1 MLLNE
6 LVSGCNLEALLM
18 VDPDLFANMIVPD
31 GMEKAMVIQAIRR
44 KHGLAPL
51 YHPDPI
57 WMKTE
62 ILWWSRENLPIWK
75 KLFATTQLDYN
86 PIWNTDMSERS
97 RDVTSIT
104 RDTSQ
109 NTAQHAHGSADEQ
122 AQHADDRHQM
132 ETTGN
137 LYHEHTKDDGFTTD
151 NTAGHEQSVGTQ
163 DGKQHGF
170 AHTQTTADETRDTKG
185 TLDRD
190 TTGTLDRDT
199 TGTRLTVH
207 DETMTDGIK
216 TTKQSTTDTEGRV
229 SAENEAGYQ
238 PFDASH
244 TNYDEKGTSDETR
257 KTDWTENENTS
268 GTQDDKTT
276 GTQDDVTTEHM
287 TDHQTTTSDTETKED
302 TSQLTKNRAD
312 RIDRA
317 HGTHGD
323 TGSTDGHGHTERQA
337 GDRGTAQDSKTGK
350 HEDHALTSQVGK
362 ETTTTEVVHEYTK
375 GGNIGVTTTQ
385 QMIEAERESVLFNM
399 YQIIADSF
407 HKTFC
412 LDFY

>member
-18 VDPDLFANMIVPD
+18 VDPDLFANLVVPD
-31 GMEKAMVIQAIRR
+31 GMEKAGVIQAIRR
-44 KHGLAPL
+44 RHGLAPL
-51 YHPDPI
+51 YHPDPV

-62 ILWWSRENLPIWK
+62 LYWWSRENLPIWK

-97 RDVTSIT
+97 RDVTSVT

-109 NTAQHAHGSADEQ
+109 NTAQHSHGSADEQ

-151 NTAGHEQSVGTQ
+151 NTAGHEQSIGTQ

-170 AHTQTTADETRDTKG
+170 SHTQTTADETRDTHG

-190 TTGTLDRDT
+190 TTGSLDRDT
-199 TGTRLTVH
+199 TGTRLTSH
-207 DETMTDGIK
+207 DETMTDALK
-216 TTKQSTTDTEGRV
+216 TTKDSDTDVEGRV

-244 TNYDEKGTSDETR
+244 TKYTEKGTADETR
-257 KTDWTENENTS
+257 KTDWTENESTS
-268 GTQDDKTT
+268 GTQDDHTT

-287 TDHQTTTSDTETKED
+287 TDHQESTSDTETKED
-302 TSQLTKNRAD
+302 TQGLTRNKSD
-312 RIDRA
+312 SIGRA

-350 HEDHALTSQVGK
+350 HEENALTSQVGK
-362 ETTTTEVVHEYTK
+362 ETVTTEVIHEYTK

-385 QMIEAERESVLFNM
+385 QMIDAERESVLFNM
-399 YQIIADSF
+399 YAVIADSF

>member
-18 VDPDLFANMIVPD
+18 VDPNLFANMVVPD

-97 RDVTSIT
+97 RDITSIT

-151 NTAGHEQSVGTQ
+151 NTAGHELNVGTQ

-170 AHTQTTADETRDTKG
+170 AHTQTTADETRDTK
-185 TLDRD
+185 
-190 TTGTLDRDT
+190 GTLDRDT

-257 KTDWTENENTS
+257 KTDWTENENT
-268 GTQDDKTT
+268 T
-276 GTQDDVTTEHM
+276 GTQDDTTTEHM

-385 QMIEAERESVLFNM
+385 QMIDAERESVLFNM
-399 YQIIADSF
+399 YQVIADSF
-407 HKTFC
+407 HATFC

>member
-18 VDPDLFANMIVPD
+18 VDPNLFANLVLPD

-51 YHPDPI
+51 YHPDPV

-163 DGKQHGF
+163 DGKKHGF
-170 AHTQTTADETRDTKG
+170 AHTQTEADETRDTK
-185 TLDRD
+185 
-190 TTGTLDRDT
+190 GTLDRDT

-244 TNYDEKGTSDETR
+244 TNYDEKGTADETR
-257 KTDWTENENTS
+257 KTDWTENENT
-268 GTQDDKTT
+268 T
-276 GTQDDVTTEHM
+276 GTQDDTTTEHM

-312 RIDRA
+312 RVDRA

-362 ETTTTEVVHEYTK
+362 ETTTTEVIHEYTK

-399 YQIIADSF
+399 YQVIADSF
-407 HKTFC
+407 HATFC

>member
-18 VDPDLFANMIVPD
+18 VDPDLFANMAVPD

-75 KLFATTQLDYN
+75 KLFATTQLEYN

-170 AHTQTTADETRDTKG
+170 AHTQTEADETRDTKG

-190 TTGTLDRDT
+190 TTGTRFT
-199 TGTRLTVH
+199 TH

-244 TNYDEKGTSDETR
+244 TNYDEKGTADETR
-257 KTDWTENENTS
+257 KTDWTENENT
-268 GTQDDKTT
+268 T
-276 GTQDDVTTEHM
+276 GTQDDTTTEHM
-287 TDHQTTTSDTETKED
+287 TDHQTSTSDTETKED

-362 ETTTTEVVHEYTK
+362 ETTTTEVIHEYTK

-385 QMIEAERESVLFNM
+385 QMIDAERESVLFNM
-399 YQIIADSF
+399 YQVIADSF
-407 HKTFC
+407 HNTFC

>member
-18 VDPDLFANMIVPD
+18 VDPNLFANLVVPD
-31 GMEKAMVIQAIRR
+31 GMEKSMVIQAIRR

-163 DGKQHGF
+163 DGKKHGF
-170 AHTQTTADETRDTKG
+170 AHTQTEADETRDTKG

-190 TTGTLDRDT
+190 TTGT
-199 TGTRLTVH
+199 RLTTH

-257 KTDWTENENTS
+257 KTDWTEHENTA
-268 GTQDDKTT
+268 GTQDDT
-276 GTQDDVTTEHM
+276 TTEHM
-287 TDHQTTTSDTETKED
+287 TDHQTSTSDTETRED

-312 RIDRA
+312 RVDRA

-362 ETTTTEVVHEYTK
+362 ETTTTEVIHEYTK

-407 HKTFC
+407 HATFC

>member
-18 VDPDLFANMIVPD
+18 ADPNLFANMVVPD

-104 RDTSQ
+104 RD
-109 NTAQHAHGSADEQ
+109 DEQ

-151 NTAGHEQSVGTQ
+151 NTAGHEQSIGTQ

-190 TTGTLDRDT
+190 TTGTRFT
-199 TGTRLTVH
+199 TH
-207 DETMTDGIK
+207 DETMTDAVK
-216 TTKQSTTDTEGRV
+216 TTKDSQTDVEGKV

-238 PFDASH
+238 PFDAS
-244 TNYDEKGTSDETR
+244 TTIYTEKGTADETR
-257 KTDWTENENTS
+257 KTDWTENENT
-268 GTQDDKTT
+268 T
-276 GTQDDVTTEHM
+276 GTQDDTTTEHM

-385 QMIEAERESVLFNM
+385 QMIDAERESVLFNM
-399 YQIIADSF
+399 YQVIADSF
-407 HKTFC
+407 HATFC

>member
-18 VDPDLFANMIVPD
+18 VDPNLFANLVLPD

-51 YHPDPI
+51 YHPDPV

-163 DGKQHGF
+163 DGKKHGF
-170 AHTQTTADETRDTKG
+170 AHTQTEADETRDTK
-185 TLDRD
+185 
-190 TTGTLDRDT
+190 GTLDRDT

-244 TNYDEKGTSDETR
+244 TNYDEKGTADETR
-257 KTDWTENENTS
+257 KTDWTENENT
-268 GTQDDKTT
+268 T
-276 GTQDDVTTEHM
+276 GTQDDTTTEHM

-399 YQIIADSF
+399 YQFIADSF